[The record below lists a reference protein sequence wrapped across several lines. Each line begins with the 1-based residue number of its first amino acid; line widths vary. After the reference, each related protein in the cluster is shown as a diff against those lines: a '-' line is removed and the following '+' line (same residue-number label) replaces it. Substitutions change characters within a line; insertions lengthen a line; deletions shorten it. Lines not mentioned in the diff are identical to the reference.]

1 MYTPEKVYAYGDTE
15 KAGAIFAKA
24 LSRWFDFGERLAVA
38 SQDETVL
45 KKIAERS
52 KIIQTGLEDRSLM
65 SISNILGQEGFFF
78 EDIREMDHKL
88 LSRAISREMYI
99 KKAKYLQQYLS
110 EKLNRTKDIKLSE
123 KPNETELWTV
133 FNYLTKLVE
142 DKTLYKR
149 IYGRELSFISRLASK
164 FNLDSEKFSVS
175 SKAAI
180 ALCIT
185 RS

>member
-24 LSRWFDFGERLAVA
+24 LSKWFDLGERLAVA
-38 SQDETVL
+38 SHDETIL
-45 KKIAERS
+45 RKIAERS
-52 KIIQTGLEDRSLM
+52 KVIETGLEDRSLM
-65 SISNILGQEGFFF
+65 SIANILGQEGFFF

-99 KKAKYLQQYLS
+99 KKAKYLQQYLT
-110 EKLNRTKDIKLSE
+110 EKLNRTKDVKINNEPTE
-123 KPNETELWTV
+123 KELWSL
-133 FNYLTKLVE
+133 FDYLAKLIETKG
-142 DKTLYKR
+142 LYKR
-149 IYGRELSFISRLASK
+149 IYGRELSFLSRLASK
-164 FNLDSEKFSVS
+164 FNLDTEKFSVS
-175 SKAAI
+175 SKNAI